1 VDVVRLSP
9 EGRELTGLAA
19 ALLPPGGGRLL
30 LGITGSPGAGKSTL
44 AAWLAAS
51 CGAVVV
57 PMDGFHLA
65 DVELSRRGILDR
77 KGAPETFDAWGYA
90 ALLARVRGL
99 GVGAG
104 AEAGAGEVAGGAEV
118 VMAPMFERDLEQP
131 IAGAIPVPPSA
142 GLVVTEGNYLLLES
156 VPWPLVRAQL
166 DAVWHVVTDDEVRLP
181 RLVARHV
188 AFGKT
193 PTDAAAWV
201 DRVDRPNGVLIEAAR
216 TRADLV
222 LDLTDWAGGASRG
235 RARDVIRSG
244 CPNHQH
250 V

>member
-1 VDVVRLSP
+1 MDVLRLSP
-9 EGRELTGLAA
+9 AGRELSELTAG
-19 ALLPPGGGRLL
+19 LLPAAGGRIL

-44 AAWLAAS
+44 AAFLAEA

-65 DVELSRRGILDR
+65 DVELVRRGLLDR
-77 KGAPETFDAWGYA
+77 KGAPETFDGWGYA

-99 GVGAG
+99 GAASGLDSG
-104 AEAGAGEVAGGAEV
+104 SDSGPGSAEV

-142 GLVVTEGNYLLLES
+142 GLVVTEGNYLLLEAS
-156 VPWPLVRAQL
+156 PWPLVRAQL
-166 DAVWHVVTDDEVRLP
+166 DAVWHVVTDDALRLP
-181 RLVARHV
+181 RLLARHV
-188 AFGKT
+188 ASGKT
-193 PTDAAAWV
+193 PAEAAAWV

-222 LDLTDWAGGASRG
+222 LDLTDWK
-235 RARDVIRSG
+235 
-244 CPNHQH
+244 P
-250 V
+250 